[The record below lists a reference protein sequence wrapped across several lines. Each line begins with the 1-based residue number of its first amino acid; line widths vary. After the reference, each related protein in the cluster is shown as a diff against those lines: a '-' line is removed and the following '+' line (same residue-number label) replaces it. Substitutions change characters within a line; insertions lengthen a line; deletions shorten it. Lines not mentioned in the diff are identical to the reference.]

1 MTRRLLL
8 PLFVATM
15 MAAVPIQSVAQE
27 ASSARCQE
35 LFSKTRLQGV
45 VPNAP
50 GGGRDTLMRLIV
62 RQLEQD
68 HAFASTTV
76 VNLAGGRAIP
86 AMLAVAKPRE
96 GEVAIGIFNLREVI
110 LPSID
115 GQPRPEPQDFA
126 LLATPVREPTVWLT
140 RPDFDLTKQAGQRLV
155 LGASSFSP
163 SEVFDFLIPASILGT
178 KPEVISSYGG
188 SSEQTTA
195 LLRGDV
201 DVVTVRLSTASNALK
216 SGDLKVALVLT
227 DGPAP
232 AAPDYPYLAG
242 KGGLLQQVSTN
253 ASPAELD
260 RLELLARATARLS
273 PTVVGLLVSSRLDQ
287 EMRDCTSAAVD
298 SVVLSEAFAQEAS
311 SLKQFV
317 APLDAT
323 QSAALVK
330 QMLEDYRLI
339 ESDVAAAITPFLS
352 AK

>member
-1 MTRRLLL
+1 MTQRFLLAL
-8 PLFVATM
+8 CFATAL
-15 MAAVPIQSVAQE
+15 AAAPMESVAQDGPTAGCE
-27 ASSARCQE
+27 E
-35 LFSKTRLQGV
+35 LFSKMRLQGV

-86 AMLAVAKPRE
+86 AMLAVANPRD

-115 GQPRPEPQDFA
+115 GQPRPEPQDFE
-126 LLATPVREPTVWLT
+126 LLATPVREPSVWLT
-140 RPDFDLTKQAGQRLV
+140 RPDFDLTKQAGRRLV

-178 KPEVISSYGG
+178 KPEAISSYGG
-188 SSEQTTA
+188 SSEQTAA

-242 KGGLLQQVSTN
+242 TGGLLQQVSPN
-253 ASPAELD
+253 ASPAERD
-260 RLELLARATARLS
+260 RLEALALATARLS
-273 PTVVGLLVSSRLDQ
+273 PTVVSLLVSSRLDKATQ
-287 EMRDCTSAAVD
+287 DCVGAAVD
-298 SVVLSEAFAQEAS
+298 SVVLSEAFAQEAKG
-311 SLKQFV
+311 LKQFV
-317 APLDAT
+317 APLE
-323 QSAALVK
+323 AAQTAILVK
-330 QMLEDYRLI
+330 QMLKDYKLM
-339 ESDVAAAITPFLS
+339 ESDIAEALAPFLS